1 MGTAITLPFQS
12 RVLELGLPDGVG
24 SDNRLF
30 YIMLG
35 SLVIPTLVYRLG
47 GVTPSWIIKQ
57 VAFFLMPSNTGFSFI
72 ARFQS

>member
-1 MGTAITLPFQS
+1 MGAATTLPFQS
-12 RVLELGLPDGVG
+12 RVLELVLSDVVGLG
-24 SDNRLF
+24 NRLL

-35 SLVIPTLVYRLG
+35 FLAIPTLMYRLG
-47 GVTPSWIIKQ
+47 GVTPGWIIKQ